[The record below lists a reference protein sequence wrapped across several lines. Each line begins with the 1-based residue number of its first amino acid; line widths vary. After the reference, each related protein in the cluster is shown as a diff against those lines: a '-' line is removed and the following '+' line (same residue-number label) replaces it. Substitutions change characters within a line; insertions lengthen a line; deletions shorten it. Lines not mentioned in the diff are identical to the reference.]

1 MGSFEGQFHDFN
13 PGIRRS
19 GLFWTE
25 AVPTRSIDANLLAH
39 RSRFH
44 LRHWAVPDYHDFG
57 NSVSPNPQSVPGHVT
72 FDAHWTANGP
82 RQRLRD
88 TDFRFVGKFMP
99 ADMRI
104 SFTVSDDNSGVVY
117 HSVQDGQVTVGGVIG
132 HERNGRFFR

>member
-1 MGSFEGQFHDFN
+1 VGSFEGQFHDFN
-13 PGIRRS
+13 PGVKRS
-19 GLFWTE
+19 GLFWTVP
-25 AVPTRSIDANLLAH
+25 VPTRSIDANLLQH

-44 LRHWAVPDYHDFG
+44 IRRRAMPDFHDFF
-57 NSVSPNPQSVPGHVT
+57 NSVSPSAKSVPGHIT

-88 TDFRFVGKFMP
+88 RDFGFVGKFMP

-104 SFTVSDDNSGVVY
+104 AFSVSDDNSGVVY
-117 HSVQDGQVTVGGVIG
+117 HSVPDGQVTVGGVIG